1 MKNWR
6 DNALLAW
13 YVFCLGK
20 ACQLIFLTAAI
31 LMDVAI
37 LKLAE
42 LEIWWASL

>member
-1 MKNWR
+1 MNWR
-6 DNALLAW
+6 DTGLLAFW
-13 YVFCLGK
+13 VFCLGK

-31 LMDVAI
+31 LTDVAI

>member
-1 MKNWR
+1 MTNWR

-20 ACQLIFLTAAI
+20 AVQLFFLTGAI
-31 LMDVAI
+31 LADVVV

-42 LEIWWASL
+42 LEIWWGSL